1 MGVQL
6 RRARRASQPRPLKG
20 RSHPGCALPR
30 CAPTATAPHRQHRPP
45 PRGPPP
51 IFPPHP
57 SWARMHC
64 APPPP
69 QRRPTPA
76 CPLPGS
82 NTPHPDGAPRGGGGI
97 PTLRPL
103 VAPHAPHPRVRPA
116 YLGRSCSTSR
126 IGRLLRAG
134 GRLLP
139 GSRPSGPPCHRG
151 PAVG

>member
-6 RRARRASQPRPLKG
+6 RRARRASHPRPL
-20 RSHPGCALPR
+20 RSL
-30 CAPTATAPHRQHRPP
+30 P
-45 PRGPPP
+45 PRVCSPRVH
-51 IFPPHP
+51 PHSNRTP
-57 SWARMHC
+57 SP
-64 APPPP
+64 APPPCP
-69 QRRPTPA
+69 TPHLPAAPLLGPDALWPPARRPTPA
-76 CPLPGS
+76 CPLPQH
-82 NTPHPDGAPRGGGGI
+82 TPPHPDGAPRGGGI

-134 GRLLP
+134 GRLPP
-139 GSRPSGPPCHRG
+139 GSQPFGPLRHR